1 MSGMSISSQQ
11 NCRHH
16 SQDLHLCLELNIG
29 HVTAQVSMVPR
40 EIRMAD
46 FPPSAL
52 LLGGC
57 CMGLGSRSHRFSLL
71 RRPGSQPLLQCC
83 WHLSPCKQGQQW
95 QGKDSCRTVPSL
107 QGAEQQQR
115 KWHMCEES
123 EDFVQE
129 QTYPPFPAIP
139 ASFSGWPC
147 PLPFHC
153 LPSSSSIPS
162 VTGTS
167 NLWAGHGSCPSCALW
182 ENLAEDYLDVT
193 LRTVPIVNAE
203 T

>member
-107 QGAEQQQR
+107 QGTEQQQSGTCVR
-115 KWHMCEES
+115 S
-123 EDFVQE
+123 ERTLSRSRPTLLPQQSQLVSL
-129 QTYPPFPAIP
+129 A
-139 ASFSGWPC
+139 GRG

>member
-107 QGAEQQQR
+107 QGTEQQQSGTCVR
-115 KWHMCEES
+115 S
-123 EDFVQE
+123 ERTLSRSRPTLLSQQSQLV
-129 QTYPPFPAIP
+129 
-139 ASFSGWPC
+139 S
-147 PLPFHC
+147 L
-153 LPSSSSIPS
+153 
-162 VTGTS
+162 
-167 NLWAGHGSCPSCALW
+167 AGHAPSPSIAFLHPP
-182 ENLAEDYLDVT
+182 LFPQSPAPQTSGQDVGAAHPVLCGKT
-193 LRTVPIVNAE
+193 LLRITWMSP
-203 T
+203 